1 MHGQRRRMFVWQL
14 LFACCMLRVVG
25 FMPSVVYCGVHG
37 MCCILHAARCVSY
50 DACCMLIVARCT
62 RHAGDCNTEPLA
74 SMGHARTAR
83 LLRLLDRRGR
93 AWHAAVPYPFPSLHA
108 RAHSRS
114 HARTSARARALSRTR
129 SARSCACTSGGRV
142 GELLSR
148 TLPAIARLALALPS
162 VRRHEQWTLAVPPC
176 SMHVSCSMQRA
187 PCIHPA
193 CTVRHSSDLPA
204 GTHAQRTPLRSR
216 CIASRCGCVAHPSQV
231 CDEPIAILRQ
241 GEAASRRLTQQQVA
255 GRTPRDTWRAAHP
268 LTRGEPCT
276 PLTRGGP
283 RDAPRVGATQRTP
296 VHNAAWCNARTHGAR
311 GAARACVMSASD
323 RTGCIAAR
331 ECILLHVPAAQP
343 PVGERRSPVDQFL
356 DAVRAAR
363 RLRDAELLSA
373 AGASH
378 RVVGCTW
385 HAVSRLWRR
394 GARCGLPGA
403 SAVYAAVLLCGL
415 LRDGAGGQ
423 AALHLQLL
431 RSRRNARRAWCATC
445 SMRRCDS
452 AKCNVQDAYIVS
464 ATMQTLSVSTCLR
477 LHSPLPTGEP
487 HERVRRVT
495 LCANT

>member
-114 HARTSARARALSRTR
+114 HARTTAHARALSRTR

-162 VRRHEQWTLAVPPC
+162 VRRHEQRTLAVPPC

-216 CIASRCGCVAHPSQV
+216 ATWRVAPAMCDKRHFVRCPRRDATLRAMVPLHCVAFAL
-231 CDEPIAILRQ
+231 PIHHRCAM
-241 GEAASRRLTQQQVA
+241 SRSRSC
-255 GRTPRDTWRAAHP
+255 GRA
-268 LTRGEPCT
+268 
-276 PLTRGGP
+276 
-283 RDAPRVGATQRTP
+283 
-296 VHNAAWCNARTHGAR
+296 
-311 GAARACVMSASD
+311 
-323 RTGCIAAR
+323 
-331 ECILLHVPAAQP
+331 
-343 PVGERRSPVDQFL
+343 
-356 DAVRAAR
+356 
-363 RLRDAELLSA
+363 RLRR
-373 AGASH
+373 AG
-378 RVVGCTW
+378 
-385 HAVSRLWRR
+385 
-394 GARCGLPGA
+394 
-403 SAVYAAVLLCGL
+403 
-415 LRDGAGGQ
+415 
-423 AALHLQLL
+423 
-431 RSRRNARRAWCATC
+431 
-445 SMRRCDS
+445 
-452 AKCNVQDAYIVS
+452 
-464 ATMQTLSVSTCLR
+464 
-477 LHSPLPTGEP
+477 
-487 HERVRRVT
+487 
-495 LCANT
+495 